1 MKAKKIILLIVSIA
15 ICVLAGF
22 IGSLF
27 NTSIKTWYAT
37 LNKPFFNPPNWLFAP
52 VWTALFVL
60 MGISLYLVW
69 TSKKKTG
76 TAFYLFS
83 AQFVLNILWSFFF
96 FYLQNPLYGFIEIII
111 LWIFILLTILEFKK
125 ISKTAA
131 YLMIPYICWV
141 SFAAILNFSL
151 MVLNW

>member
-1 MKAKKIILLIVSIA
+1 MKLKSILKLAGAIM

-27 NTSIKTWYAT
+27 NGSIKTWYAA
-37 LNKPFFNPPNWLFAP
+37 LNKPFFNPPAWLFAP
-52 VWTALFVL
+52 VWTILFVL

-76 TAFYLFS
+76 KAFYLFLI
-83 AQFVLNILWSFFF
+83 QFVLNVLWSFFF

-111 LWIFILLTILEFKK
+111 LWAFILLTILEFKK

-141 SFAAILNFSL
+141 TFASVLNFALMILN
-151 MVLNW
+151 

>member
-1 MKAKKIILLIVSIA
+1 MKLKNILKLSGAIA
-15 ICVLAGF
+15 ICLIAGA

-27 NTSIKTWYAT
+27 NTSIKTWYAS
-37 LNKPFFNPPNWLFAP
+37 LDKPFFNPPNWIFAP
-52 VWTALFVL
+52 VWTTLFVL

-69 TSKKKTG
+69 SKKRKSNKPI
-76 TAFYLFS
+76 YLFLV
-83 AQFVLNILWSFFF
+83 QLVLNVLWSFLF
-96 FYLQNPLYGFIEIII
+96 FYLQKPLYGFIEIII

-141 SFAAILNFSL
+141 SFAAILNFTL
-151 MVLNW
+151 MLLNW